1 MTEEQSGEGFEGIGA
16 SVGAKRSS
24 TLENGIEEML
34 TDELTQLSIRENTLA
49 FFEQVCR
56 EVFKQKRDYLVH
68 RFTQQLCT
76 VGTVASD
83 GAGNSY
89 TEQNWVGI
97 ESLSRLR
104 SVVGGRFQN
113 LKKRW
118 MKAGLPLKEH
128 RGDQNLE
135 FTLNEEGW
143 VELTNWILKQGYEAR
158 LTDIQ
163 TGYLFELRPLGD

>member
-1 MTEEQSGEGFEGIGA
+1 MGEGRSNPDSGEKDFQG
-16 SVGAKRSS
+16 S
-24 TLENGIEEML
+24 TSEKSCKIDAMLE
-34 TDELTQLSIRENTLA
+34 DQLTQLSLYEGTLG
-49 FFEQVCR
+49 FFEEVCR
-56 EVFKQKRDYLVH
+56 EVFAKKRDYFVH
-68 RFTQQLCT
+68 RFTQHI
-76 VGTVASD
+76 ASTQILSSSSSSVL
-83 GAGNSY
+83 AVEHEW
-89 TEQNWVGI
+89 TGI

-118 MKAGLPLKEH
+118 VNAGLPLKEH

-135 FTLNEEGW
+135 YTLEEEGW

-163 TGYLFELRPLGD
+163 TGYLFELRPLGES